1 MAWLVCKAAYG
12 RVLKNKK
19 EIEEH
24 FEADKDFLVLGI
36 NCIGGGNYIN
46 KSGCWEYTHSTG
58 EKVKL
63 EVRYGNDSSNL
74 HVVGN

>member
-1 MAWLVCKAAYG
+1 
-12 RVLKNKK
+12 
-19 EIEEH
+19 
-24 FEADKDFLVLGI
+24 VLGI

-63 EVRYGNDSSNL
+63 EVRYGNDNSNL